1 MRVRQSLAREEFG
14 TVNVDACIVG
24 LGTSDVIGKNATGS
38 PLRLQFESF
47 RSALGDAGLT
57 KSAVD
62 GIVTAWGAPRG
73 VDYDEFAVAAGLDLT
88 WVSQL
93 WTHGRWTATAVQQAA
108 MAVTTGM
115 ATVVAVVNSHVS
127 GQGYGRELAAMST
140 PLGGAQ
146 DEAFRDGGGP
156 YGNWTLHGSPGAGAG
171 AAMAAQQYMDRYGA
185 TAADLA
191 AIPVALRRFAHD
203 NPMAVLRHEELTVAD
218 YLSEPELMG
227 PLRQSDICEM
237 VDASTCLLVTTT
249 ERAADLG
256 RPVVRIAGM
265 QGIRSGRDN
274 YVFFSRPGLGA
285 GVSPNYDY
293 EAPRTFPVLE
303 MAGITRADLDGFY
316 TYDPFSPQ
324 IWMALERWG
333 YCAPGE
339 AAAYCRDKGIGLDS
353 PLPMNTSGGSLAEGH
368 LYGYGHMLEMVRQL
382 RGQAG
387 PRQIR
392 DAKALQWGTP
402 WGDSLVFTNE
412 QVR

>member
-1 MRVRQSLAREEFG
+1 M
-14 TVNVDACIVG
+14 G
-24 LGTSDVIGKNATGS
+24 LGTSDVIGKDPGRS

-47 RSALGDAGLT
+47 RAALRDANLE
-57 KSAVD
+57 KADVN

-73 VDYDEFAVAAGLDLT
+73 VDYDEFVVAAGLNLT

-108 MAVTTGM
+108 MAVTTGV
-115 ATVVAVVNSHVS
+115 ADVVAVINSHVA
-127 GQGYGRELAAMST
+127 GQGYARKLAPMNT
-140 PLGGAQ
+140 PLGGSM

-156 YGNWTLHGSPGAGAG
+156 YGNWTLHGTPGAGAG
-171 AAMAAQQYMDRYGA
+171 AALAAQQYMDRYGA

-191 AIPVALRRFAHD
+191 TIPVTLREFARN
-203 NPMAVLRHEELTVAD
+203 NPMAVLRDQELSVEQ

-237 VDASTCLLVTTT
+237 VDASTCLLVTTA

-265 QGIRSGRDN
+265 QGIQSGRDN

-285 GVSPNYDY
+285 GVGASY
-293 EAPRTFPVLE
+293 EYVAPKTFPVLE
-303 MAGITRADLDGFY
+303 MAGIARDDLDGFY

-333 YCAPGE
+333 FCAAGE
-339 AAAYCRDKGIGLDS
+339 AAAYCREKGIGLDS

-382 RGQAG
+382 RGEAG
-387 PRQIR
+387 PRQIEGAR
-392 DAKALQWGTP
+392 SLQWGTP

-412 QVR
+412 QVG

>member
-1 MRVRQSLAREEFG
+1 MKL
-14 TVNVDACIVG
+14 NACVVG
-24 LGTSDVIGKNATGS
+24 LGTSDVIGKDPGRS

-47 RSALGDAGLT
+47 RAALRDANLE
-57 KSAVD
+57 KADVN

-73 VDYDEFAVAAGLDLT
+73 VDYDEFVVAAGLNLT

-108 MAVTTGM
+108 MAVTTGV
-115 ATVVAVVNSHVS
+115 ADVVAVINSHVA
-127 GQGYGRELAAMST
+127 GQGYARKLAPMNT
-140 PLGGAQ
+140 PLGGSM

-156 YGNWTLHGSPGAGAG
+156 YGNWTLHGTPGAGAG
-171 AAMAAQQYMDRYGA
+171 AALAAQQYMDRYGA

-191 AIPVALRRFAHD
+191 TIPVTLREFARN
-203 NPMAVLRHEELTVAD
+203 NPMAVLRDQELSVEQ

-237 VDASTCLLVTTT
+237 VDASTCLLVTTA

-265 QGIRSGRDN
+265 QGIQSGRDN

-285 GVSPNYDY
+285 GVGASY
-293 EAPRTFPVLE
+293 EYVAPKTFPVLE
-303 MAGITRADLDGFY
+303 MAGIARDDLDGFY

-333 YCAPGE
+333 FCAAGE
-339 AAAYCRDKGIGLDS
+339 AAAYCREKGIGLDS

-382 RGQAG
+382 RGEAG
-387 PRQIR
+387 PRQIEGAR
-392 DAKALQWGTP
+392 SLQWGTP

-412 QVR
+412 QVG